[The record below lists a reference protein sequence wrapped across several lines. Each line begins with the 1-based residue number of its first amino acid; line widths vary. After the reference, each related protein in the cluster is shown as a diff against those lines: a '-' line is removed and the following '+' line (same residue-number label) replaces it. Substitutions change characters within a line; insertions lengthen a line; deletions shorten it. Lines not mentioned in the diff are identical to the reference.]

1 MKLQSSETISKLTN
15 ELKLMKE
22 NYKKLESD
30 ISVCETVNSLLS
42 NKMSNVERHCWGNT
56 QYSRRKCL
64 EIVEMPSS
72 VNIND
77 FEGKVC
83 TIFNRIGFDVK
94 PDDIEA

>member
-1 MKLQSSETISKLTN
+1 MASNYTEKSLKSYIN

-22 NYKKLESD
+22 NYKKLESN

-42 NKMSNVERHCWGNT
+42 NKMSNVKRHCWANT

-83 TIFNRIGFDVK
+83 NVK